1 MKRLL
6 LVMIVFAC
14 AASASTHVQT
24 KSQPV
29 TPCPNSG
36 QYTIT
41 GDGDPFEQ
49 LRLECDPNKRLVIL
63 DNYVA
68 QSKPKPSMLVYI
80 YPYYVES
87 YNEVKNYPKAIEY
100 ADKWLAAAPDVVLR
114 YQALHAWAFAY
125 SNLDS
130 DNTTLAATALAR
142 MRQAV
147 EVLQEIKKPQYRDT
161 DAFEAQKRLAATYF
175 HAVAGLAAMKM
186 KDYPAAYD
194 SFRAIVAVER
204 KEWHSTTQ
212 KTDHQ

>member
-6 LVMIVFAC
+6 LVMMVFAYTIRS
-14 AASASTHVQT
+14 SAHAQT
-24 KSQPV
+24 NTPPF
-29 TPCPNSG
+29 TPCSSSG
-36 QYTIT
+36 QYIVT
-41 GDGDPFEQ
+41 GDGEPFEQ

-87 YNEVKNYPKAIEY
+87 YNDVKNYPKAMEY
-100 ADKWLAAAPDVVLR
+100 ADKWLAAVPDVVLR

-130 DNTTLAATALAR
+130 DDTTLAAKALIRAR
-142 MRQAV
+142 EAV
-147 EVLQEIKKPQYRDT
+147 GVLQEIKKPQYGDP
-161 DAFEAQKRLAATYF
+161 DAFEAQKRLATTYF

-186 KDYPAAYD
+186 KDYPAVYD

-204 KEWHSTTQ
+204 PWHPTPQ
-212 KTDHQ
+212 KTGHQ